1 MGALL
6 YNIGF
11 FFLFNLQVEE
21 PITRRKTYPEKIEKQ
36 VSSLLPG
43 NNRKI
48 TFGFLLCLV
57 SVSWSKAVS
66 CCSLSMFCFVSF
78 STFSAPDFS
87 SFSFAVIALL
97 ACIKKYGIVAYAVA
111 ERTLEIWQLQY
122 TLFSPKWRQILLFLF
137 YCNNWPSVPRFKIT
151 MNFANIIEA
160 KWDN

>member
-6 YNIGF
+6 YNIEF

-21 PITRRKTYPEKIEKQ
+21 PLTSRKTYPEIIEKQ

-43 NNRKI
+43 HNRKI

-66 CCSLSMFCFVSF
+66 CCSLSTFCFVSF

-97 ACIKKYGIVAYAVA
+97 ACIKNVRWLHPQWRNVHWRFDSFNTPCSVQNGDKFCY
-111 ERTLEIWQLQY
+111 
-122 TLFSPKWRQILLFLF
+122 FSTVIIG
-137 YCNNWPSVPRFKIT
+137 PRCLVSR
-151 MNFANIIEA
+151 
-160 KWDN
+160 

>member
-66 CCSLSMFCFVSF
+66 CCSLSMFCLVSF
-78 STFSAPDFS
+78 STFSSPAFS
-87 SFSFAVIALL
+87 SFSFAVIAHL
-97 ACIKKYGIVAYAVA
+97 AWIKKCGMVTSAVA

-122 TLFSPKWRQILLFLF
+122 TLFSPKWRQILLFFF
-137 YCNNWPSVPRFKIT
+137 YCNNWPSMPRLTIT
-151 MNFANIIEA
+151 LNFANIIEA
-160 KWDN
+160 KRAN